1 MALTSCVQAAT
12 ALGWLLPHVIYL
24 PQGRPMQVPLSP
36 PSACS
41 LGAESHRQGELRAAV
56 TQ

>member
-1 MALTSCVQAAT
+1 MAPTSSVQAVT
-12 ALGWLLPHVIYL
+12 ALGWLLPHVIYV

-41 LGAESHRQGELRAAV
+41 LRAESQRQGELRAGV

>member
-1 MALTSCVQAAT
+1 MAPTSCVQAVT
-12 ALGWLLPHVIYL
+12 ALGWLLPHVIYV

-41 LGAESHRQGELRAAV
+41 LRAESQRQGELRAGV